1 MNTGLISVRYATA
14 LLDLAHETKSVEKVY
29 GEAKLITL
37 MFMKMGELRLVL
49 ENPVLQT
56 SEKRQLIL
64 NAAGGK
70 TSKAFEKF
78 TDLLLKNNREAQIQN
93 IMLKFIDLYRKQ
105 KNIRY
110 GKLTTAF
117 AVDEA
122 TEERLIAL
130 VTDKVGGTLEL
141 EKVVD
146 PNILGGFMLEV
157 DDVRWDASIAGQLTR
172 IKNEYIE
179 RNRRIV

>member
-14 LLDLAHETKSVEKVY
+14 LFDFATETKTVEKVY
-29 GEAKLITL
+29 GEAKMLTL

-49 ENPVLQT
+49 DNPVLPL

-64 NAAGGK
+64 NAAGGT
-70 TSKAFEKF
+70 TSKTFQQF
-78 TDLLLKNNREAQIQN
+78 TDLLLKNGREDQIQY
-93 IMLKFIDLYRKQ
+93 IMLKFIDLYRIH

-110 GKLTTAF
+110 GKLTTAHEI
-117 AVDEA
+117 DKT
-122 TEERLIAL
+122 TEEKLISL

-141 EKVVD
+141 EKIID
-146 PNILGGFMLEV
+146 PDILGGFMLEV
-157 DDVRWDASIAGQLTR
+157 EDVRWDASLSGQLTR
-172 IKNEYIE
+172 IRNEYIE

>member
-14 LLDLAHETKSVEKVY
+14 LLEFAKETNSVEAVY
-29 GEAKLITL
+29 GEVKLLTL
-37 MFMKMGELRLVL
+37 MFSKMGELRLVL
-49 ENPVLQT
+49 ENPVMPVA
-56 SEKRQLIL
+56 EKRKLIL

-70 TSKAFEKF
+70 TSKTFEEF
-78 TDLLLKNNREAQIQN
+78 TELLLNNKREVQVQN
-93 IMLKFIDLYRKQ
+93 IMLKFIDLYRAQ

-110 GKLTTAF
+110 GKLTTALD
-117 AVDEA
+117 VDAA
-122 TEERLIAL
+122 TEKRLISL
-130 VTDKVGGTLEL
+130 VTDQVGGTLEL

-146 PNILGGFMLEV
+146 PEILGGFKLEV
-157 DDVRWDASIAGQLTR
+157 DNVRWDASISSQLKR

>member
-1 MNTGLISVRYATA
+1 MNTGLVSARYATA
-14 LLDLAHETKSVEKVY
+14 LYDFAVETKSVEKVY
-29 GEAKLITL
+29 GEAKMLTL

-49 ENPVLQT
+49 NNPVLPLK
-56 SEKRQLIL
+56 EKRQLIL
-64 NAAGGK
+64 NAAGGE
-70 TSKAFEKF
+70 TSKTFEKF
-78 TDLLLKNNREAQIQN
+78 TDLLLKNGREEQVQYV
-93 IMLKFIDLYRKQ
+93 MLKFIDLYRKQ

-110 GKLTTAF
+110 GKLTTASE
-117 AVDEA
+117 VDKV
-122 TEERLIAL
+122 TEDRLISL

-157 DDVRWDASIAGQLTR
+157 EDVRWDASLSGQLTR
-172 IKNEYIE
+172 IRNEYIE

>member
-14 LLDLAHETKSVEKVY
+14 LFDFAVETKSVERVY
-29 GEAKLITL
+29 GEANMLTH
-37 MFMKMGELRLVL
+37 MFLKMGELRSVL
-49 ENPVLQT
+49 DNPVLPQ

-64 NAAGGK
+64 NAAGGS
-70 TSKAFEKF
+70 TSKTFEHF
-78 TDLLLKNNREAQIQN
+78 TDLLLKNGRENQVQY
-93 IMLKFIDLYRKQ
+93 IMLKYIDLYRKD
-105 KNIRY
+105 KNILY

-117 AVDEA
+117 EVDKA
-122 TEERLIAL
+122 TEERLISL
-130 VTDKVGGTLEL
+130 VTDKTGGTLEL

-146 PNILGGFMLEV
+146 PEILGGFMLEV
-157 DDVRWDASIAGQLTR
+157 EDVRWDASLSGQLTR